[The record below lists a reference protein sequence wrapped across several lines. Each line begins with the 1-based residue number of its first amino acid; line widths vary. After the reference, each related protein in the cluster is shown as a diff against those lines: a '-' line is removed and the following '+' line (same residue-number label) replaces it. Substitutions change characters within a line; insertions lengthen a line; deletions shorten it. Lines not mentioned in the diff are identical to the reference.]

1 MANIKGSSTLEQ
13 LGSIHA
19 NISKII
25 LKQQNEILKMIE
37 VDEVSPLAVADSKLM
52 NAWAAWMKQ
61 NDVGSAPEE
70 SEMDK
75 LYQEQLKKIRDKS
88 KNGRLRIVNSD
99 DK

>member
-1 MANIKGSSTLEQ
+1 MANIKGSSTFDQ
-13 LGSIHA
+13 LGSIHS

-25 LKQQNEILKMIE
+25 LKQQEEILKAIE

-52 NAWAAWMKQ
+52 NMWAAWMKQ

-70 SEMDK
+70 SEIDK

-88 KNGRLRIVNSD
+88 KNGRLRIVNSN